1 MKADYRDIK
10 IMGILNITDDSFY
23 APSRMLTEDG
33 KLDVDGLRNKVRQML
48 LSGADILDIGACSTR
63 PGSKA
68 VGAEEEWARL
78 STALPIIREEA
89 PNTPISVDTY
99 HASVVEH
106 VYGLIGDFIVN
117 DISSGRMD
125 SRMLRVVGDRKLPY
139 VAMHMRGTPET
150 MATLTDYKDGIIAE
164 VKKFFMG
171 FAIEADQ
178 AGIKEWYLDPGF
190 GFAKTISQNY
200 TLMQHLDLLQ
210 DLLHPILVGIS
221 RKSMIYNLL
230 GQTPEDVLAPTQA
243 LHMAALERG
252 ASVLRVHDVGAARH
266 TLVLYKK
273 LTDNAL

>member
-33 KLDVDGLRNKVRQML
+33 KLDVEGLRNRVNQML

-68 VGAEEEWARL
+68 VGADLEWARL
-78 STALPIIREEA
+78 SAALPIIREVA
-89 PNTPISVDTY
+89 PNTPISIDTY
-99 HASVVEH
+99 HASVVEK
-106 VYGLIGDFIVN
+106 VYSMIGNFIVN

-125 SRMLRVVGDRKLPY
+125 GRMLRVVGDRKLPY
-139 VAMHMRGTPET
+139 VAMHMRGTPEN
-150 MATLTDYKDGIIAE
+150 MQTLTEYKDGIIAE
-164 VKKFFMG
+164 VKNYFMD
-171 FAIEADQ
+171 FAVKADQ

>member
-23 APSRMLTEDG
+23 APSRLLSEDG
-33 KLDVDGLRNKVRQML
+33 KLDVEGLRSRVHQML
-48 LSGADILDIGACSTR
+48 MSGADILDIGACSTR
-63 PGSKA
+63 PGSKP
-68 VGAEEEWARL
+68 VGAELEWARL
-78 STALPIIREEA
+78 AAALPIIREVA
-89 PNTPISVDTY
+89 PHTPISIDTY
-99 HASVVEH
+99 HAGVVER
-106 VYGLIGDFIVN
+106 VYSMIGDFIVN

-125 SRMLRVVGDRKLPY
+125 GRMLRVVGDRKLPY
-139 VAMHMRGTPET
+139 VAMHMRGTPEN
-150 MATLTDYKDGIIAE
+150 MQTLTDYKDGIIAE
-164 VKKFFMG
+164 VKNYFMD
-171 FAIEADQ
+171 FAIKADQ
-178 AGIKEWYLDPGF
+178 AGIKTWYLDPGF

>member
-33 KLDVDGLRNKVRQML
+33 KLDVEGLRNRVNQML

-68 VGAEEEWARL
+68 VGADLEWARL
-78 STALPIIREEA
+78 SAALPIIREIA
-89 PNTPISVDTY
+89 PNTPISIDTY
-99 HASVVEH
+99 HASVVEK
-106 VYGLIGDFIVN
+106 VYSMIGNFIVN

-125 SRMLRVVGDRKLPY
+125 GRMLRVVGDRKLPY
-139 VAMHMRGTPET
+139 VAMHMRGTPEN
-150 MATLTDYKDGIIAE
+150 MQTLTEYKDGIIAE
-164 VKKFFMG
+164 VKNYFMD
-171 FAIEADQ
+171 FAVKADQ

>member
-33 KLDVDGLRNKVRQML
+33 KLDVDGLRNRVRQML

-78 STALPIIREEA
+78 SSALPIIREEA
-89 PNTPISVDTY
+89 PNTPISIDTY
-99 HASVVEH
+99 HAGVVER
-106 VYGLIGDFIVN
+106 VYSMIGNFIVN
-117 DISSGRMD
+117 DISSGRLD
-125 SRMLRVVGDRKLPY
+125 GRMLRVVGDRKLPY
-139 VAMHMRGTPET
+139 VAMHMRGTPEN
-150 MATLTDYKDGIIAE
+150 MQTLTEYKDGIIAE
-164 VKKFFMG
+164 VKNFFMD
-171 FAIEADQ
+171 FAIKADQ

>member
-33 KLDVDGLRNKVRQML
+33 KLDVEGLRNRVNQML

-68 VGAEEEWARL
+68 VGADLEWARL
-78 STALPIIREEA
+78 SAALPIIREIA
-89 PNTPISVDTY
+89 PNTPISIDTY
-99 HASVVEH
+99 HASVVEK
-106 VYGLIGDFIVN
+106 VYSMIGNFIVN

-125 SRMLRVVGDRKLPY
+125 GRMLRVVGDRKLPY
-139 VAMHMRGTPET
+139 VAMHMRGTPEN
-150 MATLTDYKDGIIAE
+150 MQTLTEYKDGIIAE
-164 VKKFFMG
+164 VKNYFMD
-171 FAIEADQ
+171 FAVKADQ

-266 TLVLYKK
+266 TLVLYKE

>member
-33 KLDVDGLRNKVRQML
+33 KLDVEGLRNRVNQML

-68 VGAEEEWARL
+68 VGADLEWARL
-78 STALPIIREEA
+78 SAALPIIREVA
-89 PNTPISVDTY
+89 PNTPISIDTY
-99 HASVVEH
+99 HASVVEN
-106 VYGLIGDFIVN
+106 VYSMIGNFIVN

-125 SRMLRVVGDRKLPY
+125 GRMLRVVGDRKLPY
-139 VAMHMRGTPET
+139 VAMHMRGTPEN
-150 MATLTDYKDGIIAE
+150 MQTLTEYKDGIIAE
-164 VKKFFMG
+164 VKNYFMD
-171 FAIEADQ
+171 FAVKADQ

>member
-33 KLDVDGLRNKVRQML
+33 KLDVEGLRNRVNQML

-68 VGAEEEWARL
+68 VGADLEWARL
-78 STALPIIREEA
+78 SATLPIIREIA
-89 PNTPISVDTY
+89 PNTPISIDTY
-99 HASVVEH
+99 HASVVEK
-106 VYGLIGDFIVN
+106 VYSMIGNFIVN

-125 SRMLRVVGDRKLPY
+125 GRMLRVVGDRKLPY
-139 VAMHMRGTPET
+139 VAMHMRGTPEN
-150 MATLTDYKDGIIAE
+150 MQTLTEYKDGIIAE
-164 VKKFFMG
+164 VKNYFMD
-171 FAIEADQ
+171 FAVKADQ

>member
-33 KLDVDGLRNKVRQML
+33 KLDVDGLRNRVRQML

-78 STALPIIREEA
+78 SSALPIIREEA
-89 PNTPISVDTY
+89 PNTPISIDTY
-99 HASVVEH
+99 HSGVVER
-106 VYGLIGDFIVN
+106 VYSMIGNFIVN
-117 DISSGRMD
+117 DISSGRLD
-125 SRMLRVVGDRKLPY
+125 GRMLRVVGDRKLPY
-139 VAMHMRGTPET
+139 VAMHMRGTPEN
-150 MATLTDYKDGIIAE
+150 MQTLTEYKDGIIAE
-164 VKKFFMG
+164 VKNFFMD
-171 FAIEADQ
+171 FAIKADQ

>member
-78 STALPIIREEA
+78 SAALPIIREEA